1 MFRPPATVLLVKR
14 KSRVVAVSGGFD
26 PLHIGHVRMFEAARK
41 LGDKLVVIMNND
53 HWLRM
58 KKGFTFMPQKER
70 AEIISSLPFV
80 DKVVFTDH
88 KKDDTDMSVCRT
100 LAKVRPDIFANGGD
114 RNIRD
119 ARNKKSSLNADQKYC
134 KEHGIRIVY

>member
-1 MFRPPATVLLVKR
+1 MVASGGLFRKEIRLREIGGKCILPRMKKEKKPLR
-14 KSRVVAVSGGFD
+14 WVAVSGGYD
-26 PLHIGHVRMFEAARK
+26 PLHIGHVRMFREARK

-70 AEIISSLPFV
+70 AEIIASLPFV

-88 KKDDTDMSVCRT
+88 KKGDTDKSV
-100 LAKVRPDIFANGGD
+100 
-114 RNIRD
+114 
-119 ARNKKSSLNADQKYC
+119 
-134 KEHGIRIVY
+134 